1 MPENKRRFN
10 ILYTIPNF
18 DTAGSGKALLNIAS
32 RLDQNYFNPIIC
44 CGNDKGIFFKNVIE
58 SGIKTYLKETTIN
71 MKPRIKGIIKCIDLA
86 LYFKSLKIDLIHSF
100 HYGPDYSEA
109 LAAYIAGIPWIYTKK
124 NMNWGGKSKNGWW
137 LRTFLS
143 KHIII
148 VNQEMAKIFFQNKKN
163 ITFIARGINLK
174 TYTSKNKEQ
183 KLLDKFNITDKEFII
198 LTVAN
203 LVPLKGIENLIDVF
217 ENIFSLKKNI
227 RLMIVG
233 EKDNEYGRYLEHSI
247 KQLSSR
253 RKIIFTGKVY
263 NMNDYYSIA
272 DLFILNSEKE
282 GCPVALLEAMACGVK
297 VIGSDIPGI
306 RDILKPAPESIFK
319 LGDEEELKKM
329 IIKKIKEKNIE
340 ENYQTRIA
348 KNYDIKIEVSKH
360 EDLYK
365 HCLIH

>member
-1 MPENKRRFN
+1 MLENKNRYN

-32 RLDQNYFNPIIC
+32 RLDQNYFNPQIC
-44 CGNDKGIFFKNVIE
+44 CGNDKGKFFQNVIQ
-58 SGIKTYLKETTIN
+58 SGIKTYLKDTTIN
-71 MKPRIKGIIKCIDLA
+71 MKPRLKGISKCIDLA
-86 LYFKSLKIDLIHSF
+86 RYFKSLKINLIHSF

-137 LRTFLS
+137 LRTLLS

-148 VNQEMAKIFFQNKKN
+148 VNPEMERMFFQKKRN
-163 ITFIARGINLK
+163 ITFIPRGIDLK
-174 TYTSKNKEQ
+174 IYTTKNKE
-183 KLLDKFNITDKEFII
+183 KYLLDKFNIKDNEFVL

-203 LVPLKGIENLIDVF
+203 LVPLKGIKNLIDVF
-217 ENIFSLKKNI
+217 EQIFPLNKKI

-233 EKDNEYGRYLEHSI
+233 EKENEHGKYLEDSI
-247 KQLSSR
+247 KQMSSKR
-253 RKIIFTGKVY
+253 NIIFTGKVH
-263 NMNDYYSIA
+263 NPNDYYSIA

-297 VIGSDIPGI
+297 VIGTDIPGI
-306 RDILKPAPESIFK
+306 RDILKPFPESIFK
-319 LGDEEELKKM
+319 LGDVKELKNL
-329 IIKKIKEKNIE
+329 IIKKLKEKNIE

-348 KNYDIKIEVSKH
+348 KNYDINIEVSKH
-360 EDLYK
+360 EELYK